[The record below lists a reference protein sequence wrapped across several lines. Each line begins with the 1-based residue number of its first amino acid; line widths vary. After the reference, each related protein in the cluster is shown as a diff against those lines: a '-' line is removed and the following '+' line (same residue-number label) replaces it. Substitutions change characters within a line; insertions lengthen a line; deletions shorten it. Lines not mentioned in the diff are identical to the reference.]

1 MKDEVELNKENEQ
14 AEKLKDIDLEEVL
27 YADDMSRE
35 EDSEY
40 EPEETEAS
48 EQQSYEVYRP
58 RPHRKRREHRLW
70 VRILKKTTI
79 FLVSVSAAAGIIIF
93 GFKLR
98 NVTVEGNEYYSDEE
112 ILSFIN
118 YESTPKNT
126 LVLFFKNR
134 EPITEGIPF
143 INKIAVHIKSPGT
156 LSVEVTEKIIVG
168 AVEDN
173 GTYLFFDN
181 EGNVVESSTSPRE
194 NIPVIMGMAMSGT
207 VKLNEKLPAEDEGQL
222 ADLLKLA
229 LSMQQY
235 NVEADGIIC
244 EVGGNFSFTKANVT
258 VKLGPCRKIDDKL
271 IAYNE
276 LKSQEVLA
284 EGGTLL
290 LEDYDSTKQNIIFS
304 KDNK

>member
-1 MKDEVELNKENEQ
+1 
-14 AEKLKDIDLEEVL
+14 
-27 YADDMSRE
+27 MSRRKRRRG
-35 EDSEY
+35 
-40 EPEETEAS
+40 
-48 EQQSYEVYRP
+48 QQSYEVYRP

-156 LSVEVTEKIIVG
+156 LSVEVTKRLLSVLWRITALICFLTTRAMWWKALPRRGKIF
-168 AVEDN
+168 
-173 GTYLFFDN
+173 L
-181 EGNVVESSTSPRE
+181 
-194 NIPVIMGMAMSGT
+194 
-207 VKLNEKLPAEDEGQL
+207 
-222 ADLLKLA
+222 
-229 LSMQQY
+229 
-235 NVEADGIIC
+235 
-244 EVGGNFSFTKANVT
+244 
-258 VKLGPCRKIDDKL
+258 
-271 IAYNE
+271 
-276 LKSQEVLA
+276 
-284 EGGTLL
+284 
-290 LEDYDSTKQNIIFS
+290 
-304 KDNK
+304 